1 MQAEKSRVDCG
12 DVLELCLAD
21 DQRDRAEGSEE
32 VLTLRRTE
40 EPRTRVRAPGVHTSS
55 RDIRV
60 EVGELPLE
68 DGVWE
73 VLYTDPEGGGD
84 TPVGTRDCCF
94 SLARNMEY
102 LGQPRQRKLQA
113 LRSPDGALLLQVST
127 VAAYA
132 EVGWVDSGTDTVT
145 VSGRLAYTERP
156 PGSVGAEIV
165 ARQRERSG
173 TASAPAEID
182 SGQFHCEIPL
192 KPLLEAHD
200 PERKRNEWDLW
211 LRFPGDERELRLATH
226 ADGVPAKKRKV
237 LYPTV
242 TPAGG
247 NVRIRPYYTV
257 DDTFSLLATEA
268 KSP

>member
-12 DVLELCLAD
+12 DVLELRLAD

-40 EPRTRVRAPGVHTSS
+40 EPRTRVPASGVHTSS

-60 EVGELPLE
+60 ELGKLPLE
-68 DGVWE
+68 NGVWE
-73 VLYTDPEGGGD
+73 VLRAGSEGS
-84 TPVGTRDCCF
+84 TVPVETRDSGF

-102 LGQPRQRKLQA
+102 LGQPRERKLEA
-113 LRSPDGALLLQVST
+113 LRSPDGALLLQVSA

-145 VSGRLAYTERP
+145 VSGTLAYTERTRESP
-156 PGSVGAEIV
+156 GAEIV
-165 ARQRERSG
+165 ARQRGRSG
-173 TASAPAEID
+173 TASAPAEVD
-182 SGQFHCEIPL
+182 SGQFHCEIPV

-200 PERKRNEWDLW
+200 PDRKRNEWDLW
-211 LRFPGDERELRLATH
+211 LRFPESGRELRLATH

-237 LYPTV
+237 LYPAV

-247 NVRIRPYYTV
+247 NLRIRPYYTV
-257 DDTFSLLATEA
+257 DDTFSLLATEG